1 MVVKQSSQEWWVK
14 GGPWKL
20 LTIQTHPH
28 GKIMDQILL
37 EDLLKHMKHM
47 EDRELI
53 EDSQHG
59 FSKDELTL

>member
-1 MVVKQSSQEWWVK
+1 MVVKQSSQEWRVK

-20 LTIQTHPH
+20 LTIQTDPH

-47 EDRELI
+47 KTG
-53 EDSQHG
+53 S
-59 FSKDELTL
+59 